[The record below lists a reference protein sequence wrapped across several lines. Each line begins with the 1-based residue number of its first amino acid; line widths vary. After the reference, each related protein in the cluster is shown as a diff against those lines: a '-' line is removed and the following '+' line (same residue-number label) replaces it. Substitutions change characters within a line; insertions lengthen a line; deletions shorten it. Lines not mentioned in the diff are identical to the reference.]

1 MKKNATSDFL
11 KRTAAFTGGALF
23 LIVIWHVAST
33 WLVPADNRWL
43 SPGPVAIGAFIAKN
57 SLLFLTGLKIT
68 GGNTLFGLILGAFA
82 GLFLAVVFHLLPVF
96 EKAALPFISTLP
108 SVPVIA
114 IAPLITLWIG
124 SQNSVVFISAFICF
138 FPILLT
144 VLTGLSNGYRSQ
156 REYFSMQ
163 GATWTS
169 KLLYL
174 DFGASLAYFAVG
186 LRSAAPLAVIGALVA
201 EFIAP
206 RGPAEGLGTLIL
218 RFANQ
223 TNIPGLLAS
232 ALVCAFL
239 GMCVSGVAM
248 LLSFLLLKK
257 FPPE

>member
-1 MKKNATSDFL
+1 MIKSPSNGFL
-11 KRTAAFTGGALF
+11 KQVAAFAFGAIVLVGMWQAVSAW
-23 LIVIWHVAST
+23 LI
-33 WLVPADNRWL
+33 PPDNRWL
-43 SPGPVAIGAFIAKN
+43 FPGPLIIGGFIAKN
-57 SLLFLTGLKIT
+57 AAIFSTGLKIT
-68 GGNTLFGLILGAFA
+68 AGSALIGLIVGAFA
-82 GLFLAVVFHLLPVF
+82 GLCLAVIFHLIPIF
-96 EKAALPFISTLP
+96 ERSVLPFISTLP
-108 SVPVIA
+108 SIPVIA
-114 IAPLITLWIG
+114 IAPLVTLWIG

-144 VLTGLSNGYRSQ
+144 VLAGLSNGYRSQ
-156 REYFSMQ
+156 REYFNMQ

-169 KLLYL
+169 KLVYL

-206 RGPAEGLGTLIL
+206 RGPAEGLGTLVL

-232 ALVCAFL
+232 AFVCAFL
-239 GMCVSGVAM
+239 GMCVSGISM
-248 LLSFLLLKK
+248 FFSFLLLKK